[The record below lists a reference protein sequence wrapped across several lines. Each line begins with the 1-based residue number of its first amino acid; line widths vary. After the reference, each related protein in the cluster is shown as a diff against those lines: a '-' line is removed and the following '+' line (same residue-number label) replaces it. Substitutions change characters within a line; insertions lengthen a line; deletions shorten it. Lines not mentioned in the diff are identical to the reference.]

1 MRGTTSVASGN
12 VRVAAAK
19 TEDFGREPPKAV
31 RRYAKYEIAQER
43 AIVGTPA
50 QIQQLDRLL
59 FAA

>member
-19 TEDFGREPPKAV
+19 TEDFGRGP
-31 RRYAKYEIAQER
+31 RRLCVANSKFEVAQQR

-59 FAA
+59 FAG